1 MFVEFM
7 RFIHGHYLQP
17 LNQLLLLTS
26 LIKHSEW
33 SPDMQSIELE
43 FEMKQLFVA
52 TLAWKG
58 ILSEV
63 MAFLFDEPLALL
75 RKL

>member
-1 MFVEFM
+1 
-7 RFIHGHYLQP
+7 
-17 LNQLLLLTS
+17 
-26 LIKHSEW
+26 
-33 SPDMQSIELE
+33 
-43 FEMKQLFVA
+43 MKQLFVA